1 MVKKR
6 QAHNGSLK
14 RTVGAGADISR
25 SGRSP
30 QRRQCCKISVV
41 LVLVLFPLATSF
53 MPRTF
58 AASSPLSF
66 DAVCRQAVTLVR
78 EAAVREGV
86 PASIMDIESLR
97 QADTHTITR
106 FSVVVSPPTTAEG
119 LYQAIQTNT
128 RPHGFT
134 TIAVP
139 TSERR
144 ITLNVTH
151 GEKTCVE
158 VLLILDEAPSLPF
171 WEEEPVTPE
180 PDAIEIEQD
189 DDAVPPFEEETPLIP
204 PEAAD
209 LEALPPAEA
218 PIIPDDMPD
227 VPPEPDPLE
236 PTPPS
241 EEAAPPVVPEAPVED
256 VPTLIPDT
264 PDVEPTPDAPVE
276 DVPPLI
282 PDTPDDEP
290 MPEAPVDDV
299 PPVPD
304 TPDDEPM
311 PEAPV
316 DDVPPVPDTP
326 DVEPTPEAPVED
338 VPPLMPEDAAMPIPD
353 EKATAH
359 EDTDPDV
366 LVVDVEEL
374 IASPEGEPAPIVD
387 LRPGK
392 IAIILDD
399 GGYGGTVTQRTLTLS
414 NKIALAILPD
424 TPFAESTVRQA
435 VAKKFDIML
444 HMPMQTNKNNTA
456 HAFPGEITLDMT
468 QEEIQERTRECIA
481 QFPDA
486 IGVNNHT
493 GAGFTMDEERM
504 KWFLEVVKD
513 HELFFVDSRTTW
525 KSRAYDV
532 AASMKIPC
540 ARRDIFLDNSS
551 DPDEIRKHLY
561 KLIDRA
567 RAQGSAIGIGHFR
580 PNTITVLKEE
590 LPKLE
595 SINIELVRISEL
607 VR

>member
-86 PASIMDIESLR
+86 PTSIMDIESLR

-106 FSVVVSPPTTAEG
+106 FSVVVSPPVTAEG

-158 VLLILDEAPSLPF
+158 VLLILDETPSSPF

-209 LEALPPAEA
+209 LETLPPAEA
-218 PIIPDDMPD
+218 PVIPDDMPD

-276 DVPPLI
+276 DVPPLM

-290 MPEAPVDDV
+290 M
-299 PPVPD
+299 
-304 TPDDEPM
+304 
-311 PEAPV
+311 
-316 DDVPPVPDTP
+316 
-326 DVEPTPEAPVED
+326 PEAPVED

-580 PNTITVLKEE
+580 PNTITVLQEE